1 MFFVLGDLNGVG
13 SSQVQNFENQMIILD
28 ILGSAV
34 LAASSK
40 RINTLSF
47 RNYLLNAKTE
57 LTFKNWWL

>member
-34 LAASSK
+34 LAASK

-47 RNYLLNAKTE
+47 RNYLLNTKTE